1 MLRRSHGQSVVEMAF
16 VMPLLVLI
24 LFGIIDLGY
33 YIYGYSTIYQ
43 AARNGAEAAAQLPP
57 YANRISPAVAPNAYD
72 RATDPC
78 INTIL
83 TEIQEDATLFRD
95 LTSTG
100 SVTISYPPGTASEP
114 RALSQP
120 IEVSITYN
128 INPLTPVW
136 RFAMMGNN
144 GVMTVQTTARRSIEA
159 LGDNPSSPNKIAC
172 VQ

>member
-1 MLRRSHGQSVVEMAF
+1 MFRRSRGQSVVEMAF

-24 LFGIIDLGY
+24 LLGIIDLGY

-57 YANRISPAVAPNAYD
+57 YPNRVSPAVAPGAYD

-83 TEIQEDATLFRD
+83 SQIQEDATLFPD

-100 SVTISYPPGTASEP
+100 SVTISYPPGSVEP

-120 IEVSITYN
+120 IEISINYN
-128 INPLTPVW
+128 INPLTPLW
-136 RFAMMGNN
+136 RFVMFGND

-159 LGDNPSSPNKIAC
+159 LGDNPSAPNRIAC
-172 VQ
+172 MP